1 MAVNINTVYQ
11 TVLFILNKEQRGY
24 VPPSEFNS
32 LAAQVQREIFESY
45 FPDGNQI
52 NRANQNNT
60 QNNTEFFN
68 ISEDIQDKIKPFE
81 EEVKLSLGPNS
92 TFTRPQVSDTGSANR
107 SIRKFG
113 SVIST
118 YVGQPTYNS
127 ITQLTTKSDYDKITR
142 SKLTAPTKQNP
153 IYYSYKGTSTSPYL
167 KINPLPDSVSANCL
181 VYPSNPFWNFSP
193 GSSGQYIY
201 SSFNS
206 VDFELDSSE
215 QANIIMH
222 ILKYCGVIINNPS
235 VVQTAA
241 QDIQQ
246 TTINEKS

>member
-1 MAVNINTVYQ
+1 MAVNVNTVYQ

-24 VPPSEFNS
+24 VPPAEFNS
-32 LAAQVQREIFESY
+32 LAAQVQLEIFESY

-52 NRANQNNT
+52 NRVNQNNT

-68 ISEDIQDKIKPFE
+68 MFSDISSKIIPFE
-81 EEVKLSLGPNS
+81 EEVQLDLGPNS
-92 TFTRPQVSDTGSANR
+92 TFFRDSVSSTGSPNR

-118 YVGQPTYNS
+118 YTGQPTYNS
-127 ITQLTTKSDYDKITR
+127 ITQLTCKSDYDKIIR
-142 SKLTAPTKQNP
+142 SKLTSPTKQNP
-153 IYYSYKGTSTSPYL
+153 IYYSYRGTSTSPYL
-167 KINPLPDSVSANCL
+167 KINPFPDAVSANCL
-181 VYPSNPFWNFSP
+181 VYPSNPFWNFTP

-201 SSFNS
+201 SSNNS
-206 VDFELDSSE
+206 VDFELDNSE

-222 ILKYCGVIINNPS
+222 VLKYCGVIVNDPTVI
-235 VVQTAA
+235 QAAA